1 MAYPME
7 QLTTALLDG
16 FAYGMVLFII
26 SVGLTV
32 TMGLMRIINLAHGGF
47 AMIGGYVTAFAVASG
62 WSFLSGTLI
71 GVAVAALAGAAMEMT
86 LFRPLYRKGELSQVL
101 LTFGLVFVITA
112 SLTAIFGVNAKP
124 IPVPESLGGLIS
136 IGYRSYPVYRLFLIG
151 FGLCLAFGLWLL
163 LDRSSLGARLRASVE
178 NQRIARAMGI
188 NVNLLFTVTF
198 AFGCGLAALGAVLG
212 AELLPLEPYYA
223 LRYIVLFFVVVAIG
237 GLGSLKGS
245 FVAAIVVGLV
255 DTAGKFFLPS
265 VAPYLMFLIAFALLL
280 WRPNGLV
287 SAKSAA

>member
-1 MAYPME
+1 MD
-7 QLTTALLDG
+7 QLATALLDG
-16 FAYGMVLFII
+16 IAFGMVLFVI

-32 TMGLMRIINLAHGGF
+32 TMGLMRIINLAHGAF
-47 AMIGGYVTAFAVASG
+47 AMIGGYVTAYAVMSG
-62 WSFLSGTLI
+62 LSFLTATLI
-71 GVAVAALAGAAMEMT
+71 GILVTALIGAVMEMT
-86 LFRPLYRKGELSQVL
+86 VFRPLYRKGELSQVL

-124 IPVPESLGGLIS
+124 IPVPEPLRGLVS

-151 FGLCLAFGLWLL
+151 FGLALAFGLWIL
-163 LDRSSLGARLRASVE
+163 LDRSSLGARLRAAVE

-188 NVNLLFTVTF
+188 NVNLLFTLTF

-223 LRYIVLFFVVVAIG
+223 LRYIVLFLVVVAIG

-255 DTAGKFFLPS
+255 DTAGKFFVPDI
-265 VAPYLMFLIAFALLL
+265 APYLMFLIAFALLL
-280 WRPNGLV
+280 WRPHGLV
-287 SAKSAA
+287 AAKSAA

>member
-1 MAYPME
+1 ME
-7 QLTTALLDG
+7 QLITALLDG
-16 FAYGMVLFII
+16 IAYGMVLFVI

-32 TMGLMRIINLAHGGF
+32 TMGLMRIINLAHGAF
-47 AMIGGYVTAFAVASG
+47 AMIGGYVAAYAIASG
-62 WSFLSGTLI
+62 LPFLTATLI
-71 GVAVAALAGAAMEMT
+71 SILITALIGAVMEMT
-86 LFRPLYRKGELSQVL
+86 MFRPLYRKGELSQVL

-124 IPVPESLGGLIS
+124 IPVPEQLQGLVS
-136 IGYRSYPVYRLFLIG
+136 IGYRSYPIYRLFLIG

-163 LDRSSLGARLRASVE
+163 LDRSNLGARLRAAVE

-188 NVNLLFTVTF
+188 NVNLLFTLTF

-223 LRYIVLFFVVVAIG
+223 LRYIVLFFVVVAVG

-255 DTAGKFFLPS
+255 DTAGKFFVPS

-280 WRPNGLV
+280 WRPHGLV
-287 SAKSAA
+287 AARSTT

>member
-1 MAYPME
+1 MD

-16 FAYGMVLFII
+16 LAYGMVLFVI

-32 TMGLMRIINLAHGGF
+32 TMGLMRIINLAHGAF
-47 AMIGGYVTAFAVASG
+47 AMIGGYVTAFAIANG
-62 WSFLSGTLI
+62 WSFVPATVI
-71 GVAVAALAGAAMEMT
+71 GIVVTAAIGAGMEMT
-86 LFRPLYRKGELSQVL
+86 VFRPLYRKGELSQVL

-124 IPVPESLGGLIS
+124 IAVPEQLRGLVS

-151 FGLCLAFGLWLL
+151 SGLCLALGLWLL
-163 LDRSSLGARLRASVE
+163 LDRSRLGARLRASVE

-188 NVNLLFTVTF
+188 DVNLLFTLTF

-212 AELLPLEPYYA
+212 AEMLPLEPYYA
-223 LRYIVLFFVVVAIG
+223 MRYMVLFFVVVAIG

-245 FVAAIVVGLV
+245 FLAAIVVGLI
-255 DTAGKFFLPS
+255 DTAGKFFVPS

-280 WRPNGLV
+280 WRPHGLV
-287 SAKSAA
+287 AAKSAA

>member
-1 MAYPME
+1 ME

-16 FAYGMVLFII
+16 IAYGMVLFVI

-47 AMIGGYVTAFAVASG
+47 AMIGGYVCAFAIANG
-62 WSFLSGTLI
+62 WAFLPAI
-71 GVAVAALAGAAMEMT
+71 AVGVAVAALIGAAMEVT
-86 LFRPLYRKGELSQVL
+86 VFRPLYRKGELSHVL
-101 LTFGLVFVITA
+101 LTFGLVFVIIA

-124 IPVPESLGGLIS
+124 IPIPEPLQGLVS
-136 IGYRSYPVYRLFLIG
+136 IGYRKYPVYRLFLIG
-151 FGLCLAFGLWLL
+151 FGLCLAFGLWVL
-163 LDRSSLGARLRASVE
+163 LDRSNLGARLRAAVE
-178 NQRIARAMGI
+178 NQRIAKAMGI
-188 NVNLLFTVTF
+188 NVGLLFTLTF

-245 FVAAIVVGLV
+245 FIAAMVVGLV
-255 DTAGKFFLPS
+255 DTAGKFFVPS
-265 VAPYLMFLIAFALLL
+265 VAPYLMYLIVFALLL
-280 WRPNGLV
+280 WRPHGLV
-287 SAKSAA
+287 PAKSVA